1 MRERADRPAARGRA
15 HDPARRRLLLG
26 ALLPA
31 AAAALPSPAAAQA
44 LDRLRERGRIS
55 VAVYNDMPPFSAGGR
70 GIDIELAQALAG
82 ALDLKLALL
91 PFSAGENMADDLR
104 NMVWR
109 GHYLGFGPADL
120 MLHVPVDAPLI
131 NATPQARIF
140 APYYRETVAIARR
153 LDAVPELDSLA
164 PLAGRPVAVPGQSL
178 AGWLLLGADGGAYR
192 DKLTTQHEDGTGA
205 AQALLHGEV
214 VAAAGNRTELESVV
228 AGDARYAITPLP
240 SPRAPRDGWAVGCA
254 VKAEAVDLA
263 QAVQAAMNRLA
274 DDGRLKDIFARSHV
288 AWRRA

>member
-1 MRERADRPAARGRA
+1 MRPRPERRTGRGA
-15 HDPARRRLLLG
+15 THDPARRRLLLG

-55 VAVYNDMPPFSAGGR
+55 IAVYNDMPPFNVGGR
-70 GIDIELAQALAG
+70 GIDVDLARALAD

-91 PFSAGENMADDLR
+91 PFNAGENMADDLR

-131 NATPQARIF
+131 NATPQARIL

-164 PLAGRPVAVPGQSL
+164 TLAGQPVAVPGQSL
-178 AGWLLLGADGGAYR
+178 AGWLLIGADGGAYR
-192 DKLTTQHEDGTGA
+192 DKLTTQHDDGTGA
-205 AQALLHGEV
+205 AQALLRGEV
-214 VAAAGNRTELESVV
+214 VAAAGNRTELESVI

-274 DDGRLKDIFARSHV
+274 DDGTLKAIFARANV
-288 AWRRA
+288 AWRRP